1 MIMPVFQGVALQLLK
16 LDKVVALLF
25 RSGAEL
31 VDLGHGGC
39 AKDATLLERS
49 ADDRREP
56 CVAKTL
62 AMTRSWASLTPLC
75 DFPTAESIC
84 MAPRPY
90 ETARSPNRALN
101 GCE

>member
-1 MIMPVFQGVALQLLK
+1 MVIPVFQGVTLQLVK
-16 LDKVVALLF
+16 LDNAVALLF
-25 RSGAEL
+25 GSGAEL

-39 AKDATLLERS
+39 LKGATLPERS
-49 ADDRREP
+49 ADGRTEP

-90 ETARSPNRALN
+90 VTARSPARALK

>member
-1 MIMPVFQGVALQLLK
+1 MLVFQGVALQLLE

-25 RSGAEL
+25 RSGAQH
-31 VDLGHGGC
+31 VDLGDGGWC
-39 AKDATLLERS
+39 KDATLLERS
-49 ADDRREP
+49 ADGRREP

-62 AMTRSWASLTPLC
+62 AMTRSWASLAPLC
-75 DFPTAESIC
+75 DFPTAELIC

-90 ETARSPNRALN
+90 ETARSPARALK

>member
-1 MIMPVFQGVALQLLK
+1 MIMPLFQGVALQLVM
-16 LDKVVALLF
+16 LDKMVVLLF

-31 VDLGHGGC
+31 VDLGHGGWC
-39 AKDATLLERS
+39 KDATLLERS
-49 ADDRREP
+49 ADGRREP

-75 DFPTAESIC
+75 DFPTAELIC

-90 ETARSPNRALN
+90 ETARSPFRAFI

>member
-1 MIMPVFQGVALQLLK
+1 MVIPVFQGVILQLVK
-16 LDKVVALLF
+16 LDNAVALLF
-25 RSGAEL
+25 GSGAEL
-31 VDLGHGGC
+31 VGLGHCGC
-39 AKDATLLERS
+39 VKGATLPERP
-49 ADDRREP
+49 ADGRREP

-62 AMTRSWASLTPLC
+62 AMTRSWASLTPWC

-90 ETARSPNRALN
+90 VTAKSPPRALI